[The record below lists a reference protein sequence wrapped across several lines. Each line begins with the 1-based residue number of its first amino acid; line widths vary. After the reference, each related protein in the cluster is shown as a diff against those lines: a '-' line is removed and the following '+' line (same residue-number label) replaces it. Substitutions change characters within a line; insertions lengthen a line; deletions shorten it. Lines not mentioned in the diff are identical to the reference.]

1 MRLKLAGA
9 AALGAALAISACGG
23 EGTGP
28 GPGVARLTLDL
39 HALVAAG
46 APIVDPVSVLDS
58 AKLTISSASKE
69 NLQVVPLGLGDT
81 SAVFDVS
88 VEKGSV
94 RFHLDILS
102 TNQSLLYQGDASST
116 IDQDGFAVS
125 MTPAPVNPVMVIW
138 PRTPPFGQDG
148 TLIIARWLLRNAGPD
163 SLVWHVDSIEGLQEC
178 SRLRGQPT
186 FENCFA
192 PQTTGSGTEPDT
204 VVVFLL
210 ATGAGGP
217 GTISFSSNT
226 GDAVF
231 ATGLP

>member
-1 MRLKLAGA
+1 MRLSLPGA

-39 HALVAAG
+39 HALVAGG

-58 AKLTISSASKE
+58 AKLTIRSASKE
-69 NLQVVPLGLGDT
+69 NVQVIPLGLGDT

-88 VEKGSV
+88 VDKGSV

-102 TNQSLLYQGDASST
+102 TNQTLLYQADAATT

-138 PRTPPFGQDG
+138 PRTPPFGRDG
-148 TLIIARWLLRNAGPD
+148 DLIIARWLLRNAGPD
-163 SLVWHVDSIEGLQEC
+163 SLAWHVDSTQGLLGCQ
-178 SRLRGQPT
+178 RLRGAPA
-186 FENCFA
+186 FENCFVQ
-192 PQTTGSGTEPDT
+192 QTTGSGSEPDT
-204 VVVFLL
+204 VEVFLL